1 MNTSTQARTEY
12 RILNRAVNTLRE
24 SFMAGDLSGFESH
37 QNMHRALRGM
47 EARMFEI
54 TQMFC

>member
-1 MNTSTQARTEY
+1 MNTSAQARTEY
-12 RILNRAVNTLRE
+12 RILNRAVKALRE
-24 SFMAGDLSGFESH
+24 NFMAGDLSGFENH
-37 QNMHRALRGM
+37 QNMHRALRAM